1 MRDKNNKVYLCGM
14 ANKKNRPNNTAST
27 PAPRPARAVKP
38 QQPAGAGFVERY
50 KHMLIPAGIGVITW
64 LFLKTC
70 TNNLFTNWDDPGYIK
85 DNPLVKDLSAEGLK
99 NIFSTPIMGNYHPLT
114 ILSYALE
121 YSFVQLQPYLYHV
134 DSLLLHILTTLLVYR
149 LAILLTRRQVAA
161 SVVALLFG
169 LHPMHVESVA
179 WLAGRKDVLYG
190 AFYIGACITH
200 IYYIRSEQ
208 KKALWYSFTIL
219 LFLLSLLSK
228 PVAVVL
234 PVTLLL
240 IDYFEKRPL
249 NIKLLIEKIP
259 HFLISLGFGY
269 ESIID
274 QQKFGSL
281 NTLNVAFN
289 FIERIALGCY
299 ALFTYLWK
307 IVAPV
312 QLCNFYPYPDK
323 PLHAVYYIFPLLIA
337 GLAFI
342 VWAFGRKNRAVVFG
356 TLFFLVNIILLLQFI
371 PVGGAIIADRY
382 SYIAYFG
389 LFFVA
394 GWFVSGYFEPGGD
407 RKKGNTILIV
417 TLVYTLALGY
427 MSNQRC
433 GAWYDATTLWTDEI
447 QKVPE
452 RAPNAY
458 NNLGFNYFNRF
469 NESVNPQ
476 ERQIFYDSSYMLL
489 NKAIELQPDFANP
502 YISLGELE
510 RSVNKFA
517 DAKRN
522 YYKALSLKASDEDA
536 NAYLGLAIISAI
548 SRNFDSS
555 AYCFHTA
562 LKLKPYFPEAHSNL
576 GNLFDMMHQSDS
588 ALAHYAIAIS
598 QNADMIPP
606 YLNRGR
612 LLTRLHRTDEAMQDF
627 ERCLALNPTMGEVY
641 YARAFAYA
649 QKHNNAAAAQ
659 DVEKAI
665 SLGYTQIDNNFYQ
678 AMKGGK

>member
-1 MRDKNNKVYLCGM
+1 
-14 ANKKNRPNNTAST
+14 
-27 PAPRPARAVKP
+27 
-38 QQPAGAGFVERY
+38 
-50 KHMLIPAGIGVITW
+50 
-64 LFLKTC
+64 
-70 TNNLFTNWDDPGYIK
+70 
-85 DNPLVKDLSAEGLK
+85 
-99 NIFSTPIMGNYHPLT
+99 
-114 ILSYALE
+114 
-121 YSFVQLQPYLYHV
+121 
-134 DSLLLHILTTLLVYR
+134 
-149 LAILLTRRQVAA
+149 
-161 SVVALLFG
+161 
-169 LHPMHVESVA
+169 
-179 WLAGRKDVLYG
+179 
-190 AFYIGACITH
+190 
-200 IYYIRSEQ
+200 
-208 KKALWYSFTIL
+208 
-219 LFLLSLLSK
+219 
-228 PVAVVL
+228 
-234 PVTLLL
+234 
-240 IDYFEKRPL
+240 
-249 NIKLLIEKIP
+249 
-259 HFLISLGFGY
+259 
-269 ESIID
+269 
-274 QQKFGSL
+274 
-281 NTLNVAFN
+281 
-289 FIERIALGCY
+289 
-299 ALFTYLWK
+299 
-307 IVAPV
+307 
-312 QLCNFYPYPDK
+312 
-323 PLHAVYYIFPLLIA
+323 
-337 GLAFI
+337 
-342 VWAFGRKNRAVVFG
+342 VVFG
-356 TLFFLVNIILLLQFI
+356 TLFFLVNILLLLQFI

-417 TLVYTLALGY
+417 TLLYTLALGY

-433 GAWYDATTLWTDEI
+433 ATWYDATTLWTDEI

-469 NESVNPQ
+469 DESVNPQ
-476 ERQIFYDSSYMLL
+476 ERQLFYDSSYMLL